1 MLMLNPLLQ
10 ALPRWS
16 LAPPAASRYLIRRA
30 EHPHQR
36 STLEAACQALQVIER
51 APQRYIGLLQ
61 AFDGFVAQQ
70 QQLAEAGRRLRS
82 AQVDGRAGAS

>member
-1 MLMLNPLLQ
+1 
-10 ALPRWS
+10 
-16 LAPPAASRYLIRRA
+16 
-30 EHPHQR
+30 
-36 STLEAACQALQVIER
+36 LQVIER